1 MRIHTR
7 VDKVVGVVVVSDGTG
22 LGLVE
27 LRILDFFEL
36 DHGWLV
42 VAAVICL
49 AVLEEGLMR
58 VWSEVKRCAGV
69 SELVCGIVVDLDA
82 VCEA

>member
-1 MRIHTR
+1 MHVHTR

-42 VAAVICL
+42 GCCRGCL
-49 AVLEEGLMR
+49 VWQCLGEG
-58 VWSEVKRCAGV
+58 
-69 SELVCGIVVDLDA
+69 
-82 VCEA
+82 

>member
-1 MRIHTR
+1 MHIHTR
-7 VDKVVGVVVVSDGTG
+7 VDKVVGIVVVSDGTG

-42 VAAVICL
+42 VAAV
-49 AVLEEGLMR
+49 
-58 VWSEVKRCAGV
+58 VWFGSVWGRA
-69 SELVCGIVVDLDA
+69 
-82 VCEA
+82 